1 MMGLERLMISLK
13 SKLRS
18 LKMKKPYDKIEKS
31 ESMRVEIRSKKARKL
46 VEETLKIADSPKT
59 RSYAFWVSQKKKS
72 INVSF
77 PVVVLPRLPK
87 IIPNTYSLSL
97 SEREEVLYQECMVY
111 ISTRIGHYSTKEETK
126 VTCICTSTKQIRV
139 QPCEVHPIF
148 ILPSYFIHN
157 EYSSLPNKHSVS
169 SWLIYYLNISMD

>member
-59 RSYAFWVSQKKKS
+59 RSYAF
-72 INVSF
+72 
-77 PVVVLPRLPK
+77 
-87 IIPNTYSLSL
+87 
-97 SEREEVLYQECMVY
+97 
-111 ISTRIGHYSTKEETK
+111 
-126 VTCICTSTKQIRV
+126 
-139 QPCEVHPIF
+139 
-148 ILPSYFIHN
+148 
-157 EYSSLPNKHSVS
+157 
-169 SWLIYYLNISMD
+169 